1 MFSEMPLNGP
11 GVDPWCV
18 GKGGVDG
25 VVHDHA
31 EVSMLT
37 TTPFGRDRG
46 GVVIDDSAELSNVVV
61 GWLPR
66 YFGWL
71 YEERCEEFFHRRGLD
86 GVGVHPGAYAV
97 R

>member
-1 MFSEMPLNGP
+1 
-11 GVDPWCV
+11 
-18 GKGGVDG
+18 
-25 VVHDHA
+25 
-31 EVSMLT
+31 
-37 TTPFGRDRG
+37 
-46 GVVIDDSAELSNVVV
+46 
-61 GWLPR
+61 LPR